1 MKEAQAMTFA
11 SDDLNPKF
19 VFFSPVKTAV
29 TGTDALIEHVDHAI
43 IALDARAPLGGTHT
57 IEQLGSAVDGNT
69 LRVDLWVNDLDD
81 YTCTYG
87 FVVSSENGRVPYARG
102 ERSMVNV
109 NATPW
114 SPDFRAAHVELMKD
128 LPAFA

>member
-1 MKEAQAMTFA
+1 MTFA

-19 VFFSPVKTAV
+19 VFFSPVRSAAMNA
-29 TGTDALIEHVDHAI
+29 DALVEHVDHAI
-43 IALDARAPLGGTHT
+43 IALDARAPLGGSFT
-57 IEQLGSAVDGNT
+57 IEQLNPADAAT
-69 LRVDLWVNDLDD
+69 TIRVDLWVNELDH

-87 FVVSSENGRVPYARG
+87 FVLSSQDGRVPYARG

-109 NATPW
+109 NAKPW
-114 SPDFRAAHVELMKD
+114 SSDFRAAHTELMKD

>member
-1 MKEAQAMTFA
+1 MTFA

-19 VFFSPVKTAV
+19 VFYSPLRIPPTTAAELV
-29 TGTDALIEHVDHAI
+29 EHVDHAI
-43 IALDARAPLGGTHT
+43 IALDARAPLGGSFTVEELNPALT
-57 IEQLGSAVDGNT
+57 AKA
-69 LRVDLWVNDLDD
+69 LRVALWVNDLDD

-87 FVVSSENGRVPYARG
+87 FVVSSEDGRVPYARG
-102 ERSMVNV
+102 ERSMVNS
-109 NATPW
+109 NARPW

>member
-1 MKEAQAMTFA
+1 MTFA

-19 VFFSPVKTAV
+19 VFLSPLRNPISRAA
-29 TGTDALIEHVDHAI
+29 DLIEHVDHAI
-43 IALDARAPLGGTHT
+43 IALDARAPLGGSFT
-57 IEQLGSAVDGNT
+57 IEQLQDSVSAAGHDLT
-69 LRVDLWVNDLDD
+69 LRVDLWVNDLDA

-87 FVVSSENGRVPYARG
+87 FTISSENGRVPYARG

-114 SPDFRAAHVELMKD
+114 SPDFRAVHAGLMKD

>member
-1 MKEAQAMTFA
+1 MTFA

-19 VFFSPVKTAV
+19 VFFSPVKSAV
-29 TGTDALIEHVDHAI
+29 TGTDALLEHVDHAI
-43 IALDARAPLGGTHT
+43 IALDARAPQGGTHT
-57 IEQLGSAVDGNT
+57 IEQLGAVTDTT
-69 LRVDLWVNDLDD
+69 LRVDLWVNELDD

-102 ERSMVNV
+102 ERSMVNA
-109 NATPW
+109 NAKPW
-114 SPDFRAAHVELMKD
+114 SPDFRAAHVGLMKD